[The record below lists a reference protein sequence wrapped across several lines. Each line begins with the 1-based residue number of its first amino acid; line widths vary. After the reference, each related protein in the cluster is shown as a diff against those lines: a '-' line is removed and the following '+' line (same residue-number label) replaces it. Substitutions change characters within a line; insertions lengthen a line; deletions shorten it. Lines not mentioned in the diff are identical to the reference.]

1 MHSELRNGPCLA
13 LSNSCRDVNG
23 PCLTI
28 ELEWRETQGTR
39 HGGEGVQK
47 GKNTLEEWVF
57 IRVIWRN
64 IDEVPPTHTYRHM
77 NLETSSISARQVIAA
92 SKK

>member
-13 LSNSCRDVNG
+13 LSNSCLDVNG

-28 ELEWRETQGTR
+28 ELEWRETEGQR
-39 HGGEGVQK
+39 HGREGVQK

-57 IRVIWRN
+57 IRVTWRN
-64 IDEVPPTHTYRHM
+64 IDEVPPTHTSRQDIVDI
-77 NLETSSISARQVIAA
+77 SSVDYS
-92 SKK
+92 SF

>member
-13 LSNSCRDVNG
+13 LSNSCLDVNG

-28 ELEWRETQGTR
+28 ELEWRETEGQR

-47 GKNTLEEWVF
+47 GFILKDKN
-57 IRVIWRN
+57 
-64 IDEVPPTHTYRHM
+64 M
-77 NLETSSISARQVIAA
+77 
-92 SKK
+92 